1 MVMIIVF
8 CDILL
13 VYIIDTT
20 FLLFLFTRISKKG
33 LGFGV
38 GFSVT
43 VLPMAVALFQP
54 EISRVTFDHCF
65 LYVQELSSA
74 SISGESAYVVACLG
88 IAVVSFICAER
99 VFCTGHVVGQNRKE
113 AKIRNDK
120 KE

>member
-1 MVMIIVF
+1 M
-8 CDILL
+8 
-13 VYIIDTT
+13 
-20 FLLFLFTRISKKG
+20 
-33 LGFGV
+33 

-88 IAVVSFICAER
+88 IAMVSFVCAER